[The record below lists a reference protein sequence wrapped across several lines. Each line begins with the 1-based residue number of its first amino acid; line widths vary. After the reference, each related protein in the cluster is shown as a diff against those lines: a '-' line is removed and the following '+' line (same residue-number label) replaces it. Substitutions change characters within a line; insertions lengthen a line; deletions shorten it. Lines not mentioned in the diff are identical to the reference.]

1 MNNLN
6 SSIISRS
13 SNFQILGI
21 SRNNFDSNDIND
33 CFNILN
39 SINESLNRNL
49 NQSVFDLMKC
59 FICLSP
65 TTDPLSC
72 PKCNNFACKKCL
84 EKYFDHSIKK
94 KCPLCK
100 QDIVFDELIENELIT
115 DIEDILNKDIPKN
128 NKINELTNLIEKKK
142 NYWNGQNDNINI
154 LIEKFIKYQEIIN
167 DYKKQYN
174 LFFLSCQKIIEDTL
188 KTYSKKV
195 EDLINSLVTLND
207 ASNKSIDKYKKLN
220 NNYINDYYNKNKIK
234 DLINELLIMDRNHF
248 NEKNND
254 ESEKLL
260 NTSIKIV
267 PYINHM
273 VIREI
278 VLKKELFNKYSQNR
292 AKGNH
297 YKLGNYELIYNF
309 ITQDGYKAIS
319 RLIITAKEGTNSCFL
334 ITQNK
339 VINNNKQGFCPMRL
353 IDIKGRTYNYECKI
367 NYDEFDIGKEKEVKM
382 IIEAL
387 IFSV

>member
-1 MNNLN
+1 
-6 SSIISRS
+6 
-13 SNFQILGI
+13 
-21 SRNNFDSNDIND
+21 
-33 CFNILN
+33 
-39 SINESLNRNL
+39 
-49 NQSVFDLMKC
+49 MKC

-84 EKYFDHSIKK
+84 EKYFDHSNKK

-100 QDIVFDELIENELIT
+100 QDITLDELVENKLIT
-115 DIEDILNKDIPKN
+115 DVEDILKKNIPKN
-128 NKINELTNLIEKKK
+128 NKISELTNLIEKRKK
-142 NYWNGQNDNINI
+142 YWNAQNDNINI
-154 LIEKFIKYQEIIN
+154 LIEKFFKYQEIIS

-174 LFFLSCQKIIEDTL
+174 LFFLNCQKIIEDTL

-195 EDLINSLVTLND
+195 EDLINSLLLLNES
-207 ASNKSIDKYKKLN
+207 SNKSNDKYNKLN
-220 NNYINDYYNKNKIK
+220 NNYINDYYNNNKIK
-234 DLINELLIMDRNHF
+234 DLINEILIMDRKHF
-248 NEKNND
+248 NDKNND

-273 VIREI
+273 TIREI
-278 VLKKELFNKYSQNR
+278 VLKKELFNKYSHNR

-297 YKLGNYELIYNF
+297 YKLGNYEIIYNF

-319 RLIITAKEGTNSCFL
+319 KLIFTVKEGTNSCFL

-339 VINNNKQGFCPMRL
+339 VVNNNKQRFYPMRL
-353 IDIKGRTYNYECKI
+353 VDIKDKTYTYECKI
-367 NYDEFDIGKEKEVKM
+367 KYDEFDIGKEKEVKM

>member
-39 SINESLNRNL
+39 GINESLNRNL

-100 QDIVFDELIENELIT
+100 QDIIFDELIENELIT

-142 NYWNGQNDNINI
+142 NYWNRQNDNINI

-319 RLIITAKEGTNSCFL
+319 KLNFTVKEGTNSCFL

-339 VINNNKQGFCPMRL
+339 VINNNKQSFCPMRL
-353 IDIKGRTYNYECKI
+353 IDIKGRTYFYECII